1 MHNLVLFGVVAIG
14 VLFALVMLFK
24 SSNWETTVGVMLDAS
39 YKQNYYSNPN
49 RSVGDNSPLFNYDIN
64 LSYEYHVDDQ
74 RFVGHKLYAAMPNK
88 VDQSYIAEAI
98 VKKYAKGKRVKVYF
112 DAKNPGNACL
122 ETLANVGVGGKIA
135 LVFSILF
142 VIGLVGSGIYAF
154 NKYL

>member
-1 MHNLVLFGVVAIG
+1 MIDLALFGVVAVG

-24 SSNWETTVGVMLDAS
+24 SSNWETTEGVMLEAS

-49 RSVGDNSPLFNYDIN
+49 RSVGDNSPLFTYDIN
-64 LSYEYHVDDQ
+64 LSYEYHVDGQ

-88 VDQSYIAEAI
+88 VDQSFVAED
-98 VKKYAKGKRVKVYF
+98 VVEKYAKGKRVKVYF

-122 ETLANVGVGGKIA
+122 ETLANVGLGGKIA
-135 LVFSILF
+135 LVLSILF
-142 VIGLVGSGIYAF
+142 VMGIVGGGIYAF